1 MKKLSIILLAILL
14 TVSLFV
20 SCDNSPNMLA
30 DEHVKVTFSVDSGS
44 RGLGYSIESIPD
56 SNLQW
61 YYSAVKSDPNDQ
73 FRFGEVSNEEVT
85 LGDELT
91 FSQGLWNFTLY
102 AKRIDVEGNPIVYY
116 GTSLNVLI
124 THADSPVP
132 IYIQVSSSTGAT
144 GTLVLNNVSINKYA
158 ESGTPESP
166 SVKANKADI
175 KNSAGE
181 PIITLDLGTDPT
193 SYPLAAGNYSVI
205 VKYLNSYGEVVNASE
220 EIFITVWS
228 GRTTTISGSI
238 DEITGSGTIGAYYT
252 ETITNTIDKN
262 TIPVFDANVAP
273 ANNETTSE
281 NSTTVAFNAGKLV
294 ATDDSKTVSLE
305 VSVKDIE
312 AAGSDSTFTV
322 EGNQSAVAGIS
333 LNLKVGEEEK
343 TGEFG
348 DAVITTYIV
357 KGLTS
362 VSVKYNG
369 TDYTTEPGEI
379 QVINQGETPNDVNNY
394 YESYTGKLVFTTNHF
409 SEYYVVSN
417 SVDALNVTTNTAYAT
432 LADAINAVPVNAN
445 ETTNILILRDVANA
459 EGLSVASG
467 KNFVVDFNGHTYT
480 IVGPGAGSTNTE
492 TNGFQF
498 LRNSTITL
506 KNGKIN
512 LSKSNRDV
520 LRVIQNYANLTLEDL
535 EIDATNQYDY
545 KDYVISFCC
554 GNNKIIG
561 NTSIYSNASSFNPD
575 KSVIFDVYDWAD
587 GGYHGVNLTID
598 TTGDIRGVVE
608 IDLAEQGD
616 ECGSY
621 FKLTNGNVNKVS
633 ITGGIINNL
642 NEINT
647 PNIVITG
654 GQFST
659 DPSQYVDA
667 YYTAVANDGNTSWTV
682 RKMNYEELANAGYVA
697 RYYES
702 SYYKSITEAFSNY
715 GSGIHLINNAQGAIS
730 RTGYV
735 QLYCDDYTF
744 EGTISCTPTPN
755 TSGNVSIYTG
765 TAILN
770 NIECSSTFYCGSSSN
785 SPTITIKD
793 GSINNLEARKNA
805 KVIIEG
811 GTYTGTITLN
821 TGGNGSLTIKGGTFS
836 ADPTIYVPEGY
847 AATFNG
853 QTWEVSEQSN

>member
-116 GTSLNVLI
+116 GTSSNVLI

-144 GTLVLNNVSINKYA
+144 GTLVLNNVSIKTYA
-158 ESGTPESP
+158 GSGTHVTF
-166 SVKANKADI
+166 SVKANTAVI
-175 KNSAGE
+175 KNSSGV
-181 PIITLDLGTDPT
+181 IIDTLNLSDGSGTYNNL
-193 SYPLAAGNYSVI
+193 SAGNYSVV
-205 VKYLNSYGEVVNASE
+205 VKYCNTNGNVENASE

-512 LSKSNRDV
+512 LSKSNRNV

-535 EIDATNQYDY
+535 EIDATNQYYY
-545 KDYVISFCC
+545 KDLVIAFNC
-554 GNNKIIG
+554 GTNKIVG
-561 NTSIYSNASSFNPD
+561 NTSIYTNAS
-575 KSVIFDVYDWAD
+575 
-587 GGYHGVNLTID
+587 
-598 TTGDIRGVVE
+598 
-608 IDLAEQGD
+608 
-616 ECGSY
+616 
-621 FKLTNGNVNKVS
+621 
-633 ITGGIINNL
+633 
-642 NEINT
+642 
-647 PNIVITG
+647 
-654 GQFST
+654 
-659 DPSQYVDA
+659 
-667 YYTAVANDGNTSWTV
+667 
-682 RKMNYEELANAGYVA
+682 
-697 RYYES
+697 
-702 SYYKSITEAFSNY
+702 
-715 GSGIHLINNAQGAIS
+715 
-730 RTGYV
+730 
-735 QLYCDDYTF
+735 
-744 EGTISCTPTPN
+744 
-755 TSGNVSIYTG
+755 
-765 TAILN
+765 
-770 NIECSSTFYCGSSSN
+770 
-785 SPTITIKD
+785 
-793 GSINNLEARKNA
+793 
-805 KVIIEG
+805 
-811 GTYTGTITLN
+811 
-821 TGGNGSLTIKGGTFS
+821 
-836 ADPTIYVPEGY
+836 
-847 AATFNG
+847 
-853 QTWEVSEQSN
+853 